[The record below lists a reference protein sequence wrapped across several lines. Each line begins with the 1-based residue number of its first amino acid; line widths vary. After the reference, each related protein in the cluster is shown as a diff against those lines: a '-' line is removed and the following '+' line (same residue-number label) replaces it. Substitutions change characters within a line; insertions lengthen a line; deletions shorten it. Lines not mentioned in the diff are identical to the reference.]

1 MGSPFVWYDVTATAE
16 RSDTVREFYGTLLGW
31 TIAPD
36 ANPGPYSGWITDGDQ
51 PWASVIEANG
61 ATAGRWVPYVQVDDL
76 DVAVDKATALGAT
89 VVAGKTDGPAG
100 TAVTIADPGGAL
112 VALWT
117 PFPGK
122 T

>member
-1 MGSPFVWYDVTATAE
+1 MGSPFVWYDVTATPAE
-16 RSDTVREFYGTLLGW
+16 ANTVREFYATLLGW
-31 TIAPD
+31 TIGPD
-36 ANPGPYSGWITDGDQ
+36 TYNGWIMNGDQ
-51 PWASVIEANG
+51 PWASIIEASD
-61 ATAGRWVPYVQVDDL
+61 TTTSGRWVPYVQVDDL
-76 DVAVDKATALGAT
+76 DVAVDKATSLGAT

-117 PFPGK
+117 PFPDQ